1 MRNQGEVLLQFVGNS
16 SETMPGAGEEQWGE
30 GWIYS
35 AHRDRSICT
44 EGAIP
49 GAGVYYFLLRTLL
62 VFSNKWCA
70 RARPVVT
77 KWHLRLLHALC
88 SFGRREFRLLP
99 EVMAANIAKGLPPF
113 HLFSQQLFN
122 ARAESSQCPQTRQK
136 GGPSSSVKAARD
148 RTGPTNPISFQ
159 SKGGS
164 GLAFWR
170 ARILQAFLVQMLLL
184 STTLAAQICVDK
196 LSTLKAELNSQ
207 STALTY

>member
-30 GWIYS
+30 GWVYS
-35 AHRDRSICT
+35 AHRDCSICT

-70 RARPVVT
+70 RARPVVK

-136 GGPSSSVKAARD
+136 GGSQFLSKSSEGQDRSHKPHQLSEQRWVWVSLLKSQNPPGLPCANAA
-148 RTGPTNPISFQ
+148 PQYHP
-159 SKGGS
+159 GS
-164 GLAFWR
+164 SDLCR
-170 ARILQAFLVQMLLL
+170 
-184 STTLAAQICVDK
+184 
-196 LSTLKAELNSQ
+196 
-207 STALTY
+207 